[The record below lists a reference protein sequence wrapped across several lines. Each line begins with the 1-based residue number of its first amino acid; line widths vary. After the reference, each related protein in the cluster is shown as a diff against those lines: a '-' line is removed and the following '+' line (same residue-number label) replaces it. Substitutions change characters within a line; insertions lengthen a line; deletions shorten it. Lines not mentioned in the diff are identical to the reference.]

1 MDETLILV
9 TFDDDSHAFEAL
21 AEVKALGA
29 SGRLDLR
36 EAGVVRRSGTG
47 RLSLADQP
55 ARHRRDGS
63 AAGGL
68 VGALVGI
75 LGGPVG
81 VLVGGAAGILAGG
94 VHDGGDAEDTD
105 DVLARIAHDIPSGST
120 ALVARCVGWAA
131 APRGTR
137 ARTSRL
143 RSPRRT
149 RRLASRRGVAE
160 RDAHTIAKVGI

>member
-9 TFDDDSHAFEAL
+9 TFGDDSHAFEAL
-21 AEVKALGA
+21 AEVKALGT

-36 EAGVVRRSGTG
+36 EAGVVRRSDTG
-47 RLSLADQP
+47 RLSLADHS

-120 ALVARCVGWAA
+120 ALVADVGEYGFEVVDSAMRGLGGSTARYARKDVEAEVTAVDEAA
-131 APRGTR
+131 RKST
-137 ARTSRL
+137 
-143 RSPRRT
+143 
-149 RRLASRRGVAE
+149 
-160 RDAHTIAKVGI
+160 